1 MLEYDKY
8 ELVFSKTM
16 EEDIDS
22 CYSYIRDNL
31 ESPMAA
37 EKLMEELY
45 VKLNYIKKKPYS
57 RPIVNDEF
65 LSSLGIRSI
74 GVKNYLVFYYVEDN
88 DSGRT
93 INFVSFM
100 YNKRDWINILKE
112 IEIKGM
118 S

>member
-1 MLEYDKY
+1 MY

-22 CYSYIRDNL
+22 CYNYILYNL
-31 ESPMAA
+31 EAPVAA

-45 VKLNYIKKKPYS
+45 VRLNYIKEKPYS
-57 RPIVNDEF
+57 RPFVNDEF

-74 GVKNYLVFYYVEDN
+74 KVKNYLVFYYVEDS
-88 DSGRT
+88 DTIKT
-93 INFVSFM
+93 INLVGFM

-112 IEIKGM
+112 IEIK
-118 S
+118 SIS